1 MKRREFITLLGGAA
15 AAGAWPLV
23 ARAQQPERVRR
34 IGVLM
39 VDAESDPEGQ
49 SHAKAIRDGLKQ
61 LGWTEGSNVK
71 IDYRWAAGDA
81 GLIRTF
87 AKELVE
93 LQPEVILARSTPAT
107 AVLKAETRTIPIV
120 FTTVSDPIGSG
131 FVANLAHPG
140 GNITG
145 FTNFESS
152 ISGKWLGLLKEIA
165 PRITQVG
172 AMYNPET
179 APYAPYYLRPLEVA
193 AKSFSAEPISVVVHN
208 DADIERA
215 IAGLARESNG
225 GLIILPDAFTTSSHR
240 TQIIEQAARH
250 HVPAV
255 YPYGFIAVEGGLMS
269 YGIDVTDL
277 YQRAASYIDRIFH
290 GTKPSDLPVQQP
302 TKFELVINL
311 NTAKSLGLTVPAT
324 LLTRADEVIE

>member
-1 MKRREFITLLGGAA
+1 MRRRELITLLGGAA
-15 AAGAWPLV
+15 AAWPLA
-23 ARAQQPERVRR
+23 ARAQQLERVRR

-49 SHAKAIRDGLKQ
+49 SHAKALRDGLKQ
-61 LGWTEGSNVK
+61 LGWTEGSNLK
-71 IDYRWAAGDA
+71 IDYRWAGDA
-81 GLIRTF
+81 GLILTF

-93 LQPEVILARSTPAT
+93 LRPDVILARSTPAT

-179 APYAPYYLRPLEVA
+179 APYAPYYVRLLEVA
-193 AKSFSAEPISVVVHN
+193 AKSFSVEPISVVVRN
-208 DADIERA
+208 DADIERV
-215 IAGLARESNG
+215 IARLASESNG
-225 GLIILPDAFTTSSHR
+225 GLIVLPDAFTTSIHR
-240 TQIIEQAARH
+240 KQIIEQAARH

-269 YGIDVTDL
+269 YGIDVTNL

-302 TKFELVINL
+302 TKFELIINL
-311 NTAKSLGLTVPAT
+311 KTANALGLTVPPT